1 MGTNFYI
8 PEDVKRKLALY
19 EDAAKLSSALR
30 AYVETEADGIDDAS
44 DEEIIAFADRVN
56 ETVLRLNKISEEIA
70 ALDAADN
77 ITPETEPSCERL
89 RKTIRQDMEATN
101 QSCSAC
107 MNSIQ
112 KRRDEYL
119 REMLL
124 ARKKTNISAY
134 MKSSFLGYE
143 GYNYDERN

>member
-1 MGTNFYI
+1 MSTNIYI

-19 EDAAKLSSALR
+19 EDAAKLSAALR
-30 AYVETEADGIDDAS
+30 AYVETEAESIDEAS

-56 ETVLRLNKISEEIA
+56 ESVLRLNAISEEIA
-70 ALDAADN
+70 ALDASDN
-77 ITPETEPSCERL
+77 ITPETEPSCQKL
-89 RKTIRQDMEATN
+89 RRQIRSDMEAMN
-101 QSCSAC
+101 ESCAVC

-112 KRRDEYL
+112 TRRDEYL

-143 GYNYDERN
+143 GVNFDKRN